1 MKKISLLLI
10 TLVVLVST
18 TLLAQTPFSGLIT
31 YKTTITGTD
40 DPNIT
45 SEQIPDN
52 EIFVFGNYSKTVYKP
67 QPGVIITSIVNGDS
81 AKTDVIFEVPGHS
94 PYVMETTKE
103 SLKEKLKLFDF
114 KYTYTEEVKEIAGYK
129 CKKVTCTMT
138 DLETDEEENIVYYV
152 SNEINNSD
160 NLNFTQY
167 PGLVGFPLRI
177 EQEYGE
183 AAPGAIVIMEAS
195 SINTT
200 VKMTEVDFL
209 LPANAEFVKDQ
220 DDLMKKLGMGGGE

>member
-10 TLVVLVST
+10 TLVVLGTT
-18 TLLAQTPFSGLIT
+18 TLLAQNTFSGVIT
-31 YKTTITGTD
+31 FKTTITGTD

-52 EIFVFGNYSKTVYKP
+52 EIFVYGNFSKTIYKP

-81 AKTDVIFEVPGHS
+81 AKTDVVFEVPGHS
-94 PYVMETTKE
+94 PYVMETTME
-103 SLKEKLKLFDF
+103 SLKEKLKLYDF
-114 KYTYTEEVKEIAGYK
+114 KYVYTDEVKEIAGYK
-129 CKKVTCTMT
+129 CKKVTCTVT
-138 DLETDEEENIVYYV
+138 DLETDEEENVVYYV
-152 SNEINNSD
+152 SNDINNTD
-160 NLNFTQY
+160 KLNTQY

-183 AAPGAIVIMEAS
+183 EAPGAIVVLEAS

-200 VKMTEVDFL
+200 IKMTEVDFL

-220 DDLMKKLGMGGGE
+220 EDLMKKLGGGQ